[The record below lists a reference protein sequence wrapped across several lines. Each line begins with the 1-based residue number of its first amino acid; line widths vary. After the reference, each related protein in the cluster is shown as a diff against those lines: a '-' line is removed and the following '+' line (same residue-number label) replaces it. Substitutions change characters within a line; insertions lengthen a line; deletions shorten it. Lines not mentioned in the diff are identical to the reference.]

1 MRRFVIPVIFL
12 VMLFCSDNEAGA
24 QWIKTRLDFVGGIA
38 YPEYLHGGIRYQ
50 YGAKTQLGLYYGGDM
65 GVQKE
70 FITTWTLS
78 HMYHFG
84 NNNFYSNRPVWY
96 FRQGFTYAKL
106 IDTYYL
112 YRDAYLELS
121 LGYEFPLNNRI
132 GINFDMGMNIKVYET
147 MQDKEQT
154 VEPTIDPRWY
164 PGFLARL
171 QVYVSL

>member
-1 MRRFVIPVIFL
+1 MRRLVI
-12 VMLFCSDNEAGA
+12 LFCLLIVPIGFATDARA

-50 YGAKTQLGLYYGGDM
+50 YAAKSQAGIYYGGDM
-65 GVQKE
+65 GIQNE
-70 FITTWTLS
+70 YINTWTLS

-96 FRQGFTYAKL
+96 LRQGITYAKL

-112 YRDAYLELS
+112 YRDFYLELS
-121 LGYEFPLNNRI
+121 AGYEFPLNNRI
-132 GINFDMGMNIKVYET
+132 GINFDLGMNIKIYET

-164 PGFLARL
+164 PGFLARF
-171 QVYVSL
+171 QIYVSL